1 MKWPLAGLLVF
12 AVLGAA
18 CSNDQSTTAPA
29 APTPVS
35 PFTETLKGSI
45 APKGIAIRT
54 FTAIQAGTVSV
65 TFTGTEP
72 ASATVLGLGIG
83 IRSGSSV
90 DCQFTRTVNTPP
102 GATPQL
108 SIAVDTG
115 TYCAGVYD
123 VGNVGSNGII
133 VTVTIT
139 HP

>member
-1 MKWPLAGLLVF
+1 MKRPLAGLLVF
-12 AVLGAA
+12 AALGAA
-18 CSNDQSTTAPA
+18 CSNNETPTTPA

-45 APKGIAIRT
+45 ASKGIAIRT
-54 FTAIQAGTVSV
+54 FTAIQPGTVSV
-65 TFTGTEP
+65 TFNGTEP
-72 ASATVLGLGIG
+72 ASAMVLGLGIG
-83 IRSGSSV
+83 IRSASGV

-123 VGNVGSNGII
+123 VGNVGPNGII